1 MQGIQVA
8 AARVLSMLFITAYY
22 IEPNSSGN
30 VCLGLD
36 DKQIADIRHS
46 VKSTLVKQLDQNGDL
61 FVAKVNLLT
70 AATHYQVCFNR
81 VYFLYLST

>member
-1 MQGIQVA
+1 MCALVWMISRFGF
-8 AARVLSMLFITAYY
+8 LSCVFLKNKNLIVFIL
-22 IEPNSSGN
+22 ILIN
-30 VCLGLD
+30 CFFW
-36 DKQIADIRHS
+36 IADIRHS

-61 FVAKVNLLT
+61 FVATVNLLT